1 MPRVKA
7 MTTGSIPS
15 FLDVIL
21 NFAESDTTSTLAGQD
36 TWLAQIRARGHSATG
51 HSIEEAQAVL
61 EEKEQK
67 NKLVFIG
74 DDTWLKLFPGFFERA
89 DGTSS
94 FFVSDFTEVD
104 NNVTRHV
111 PTELHN
117 SDWSGLI
124 MHYLGLDHIGHK
136 AGPTSPNMLP
146 KQREMDSI
154 VQTVYDAITDAERP
168 YLHRTL
174 LVLCGDHGM
183 NDGGNHGGS
192 SEGETSPAL
201 VFISPLLEMAAGSGT
216 DCPTE
221 HKGECCGFY
230 ETVEQSDVVP
240 TLAGLLGVPVPKNN
254 LGIFI
259 EGALGFWD
267 DEAQLQLLL
276 QNARQVLN
284 IVQATFP
291 DEDYNGEH
299 VQTYGKPSSGGA
311 ELALKWRKVDGLVKA
326 KARGAQLRQEH
337 LKPLVIDFLK
347 SAQDLLS
354 STASNYNVAFLALGI
369 FISALATL
377 FTLAIVPL
385 GWPPRA
391 EGYFFVSVTLT
402 YSVMMFASSYVE
414 EEQHFWYW
422 ITGGWIVFLYLKS
435 HSILMKL
442 RHSSAHNVP
451 SISTVQNRN
460 SLLGSP
466 QTVATILLLL
476 HRTTTRWTT
485 TGVKHAG
492 AASISSSFLPTH
504 PNLLWAL
511 ITFIYCYSAALFSH
525 RSVPFAFS
533 TFSLTDLPHIVEFVG
548 APGGPG
554 HALLLAIVGLVFK
567 ISFTAAEAPELMKDM
582 DWLRW
587 IAEVLVRGAGGLG
600 LVAQARIV
608 FGCLAIAIV
617 WVAWSERVGTKQ
629 REPAIQDD
637 ISFGARLQPLLTLFL
652 ITQSRAQNIPLFLI
666 FDLEQRLLG
675 QLFNRAFPFSVPISS
690 GLARPPTFSPPA
702 RYFASTLTTLLLT
715 YTTFFASGG
724 SNAISSIDL
733 SNAYNGVAGK
743 DGRVAEVGGHEK
755 GSEPIDNGTRASE
768 ELGAAGKGVLA

>member
-36 TWLAQIRARGHSATG
+36 TWLAQLRARGQSATG
-51 HSIEEAQAVL
+51 HLTGEAQAVSQQ
-61 EEKEQK
+61 EEPG

-74 DDTWLKLFPGFFERA
+74 DDTWLKLFPGFFGRA

-111 PTELHN
+111 PTELQN
-117 SDWSGLI
+117 FDWSALI

-136 AGPTSPNMLP
+136 AGPGSPNMLP

-154 VQTVYDAITDAERP
+154 VKTVYDAITDSQHP
-168 YLHRTL
+168 HLHRTL

-201 VFISPLLEMAAGSGT
+201 VFISPLLEMVTGGGR
-216 DCPTE
+216 DCPTK

-230 ETVEQSDVVP
+230 EMVEQSDVVP

-254 LGIFI
+254 LGIFM
-259 EGALGFWD
+259 ESALGFWD

-291 DEDYNGEH
+291 GEDYDGEH
-299 VQTYGKPSSGGA
+299 VQTYGKPISGGA

-337 LKPLVIDFLK
+337 LKPLIIDTFSTFSFAKDKVDITYQFLR
-347 SAQDLLS
+347 SAQGLLS
-354 STASNYNVAFLALGI
+354 STASNYNVTLLTLGI
-369 FISALATL
+369 LISALATL
-377 FTLAIVPL
+377 FTLAVVPL
-385 GWPPRA
+385 RGLSGA
-391 EGYFFVSVTLT
+391 EGYFFVSVTLS

-435 HSILMKL
+435 
-442 RHSSAHNVP
+442 
-451 SISTVQNRN
+451 
-460 SLLGSP
+460 
-466 QTVATILLLL
+466 
-476 HRTTTRWTT
+476 
-485 TGVKHAG
+485 
-492 AASISSSFLPTH
+492 
-504 PNLLWAL
+504 
-511 ITFIYCYSAALFSH
+511 AALFSY
-525 RSVPFAFS
+525 RSISPSSSASSSV
-533 TFSLTDLPHIVEFVG
+533 DLSRVVELVG
-548 APGGPG
+548 APGGLG

-567 ISFTAAEAPELMKDM
+567 VSFTAAEAPELMKNM
-582 DWLRW
+582 DWLRR
-587 IAEVLVRGAGGLG
+587 IAGTLVRGAGGLS
-600 LVAQARIV
+600 LVAQARLV
-608 FGCLAIAIV
+608 FGCLAIAVV
-617 WVAWSERVGTKQ
+617 WVAWSERVGMKQ
-629 REPAIQDD
+629 QKAAIQGEL
-637 ISFGARLQPLLTLFL
+637 SVLFEP
-652 ITQSRAQNIPLFLI
+652 S
-666 FDLEQRLLG
+666 
-675 QLFNRAFPFSVPISS
+675 
-690 GLARPPTFSPPA
+690 
-702 RYFASTLTTLLLT
+702 AS
-715 YTTFFASGG
+715 
-724 SNAISSIDL
+724 
-733 SNAYNGVAGK
+733 
-743 DGRVAEVGGHEK
+743 
-755 GSEPIDNGTRASE
+755 
-768 ELGAAGKGVLA
+768 LGAGA